1 MVATLAQMASAAYYL
16 ESQRS
21 FRHPNEYYTAGEEP
35 DGVWWNPC
43 GLFGLA
49 DGGRVDGG
57 DFHRLYHGFAPDGG
71 ERLTR
76 NAGSEKRSPGL
87 DMTFSADKSVSAL
100 WAIADLELRSEIES
114 AHNDAARAALA
125 GTVLRYCAWTRL
137 QERDGTRVVAAD
149 IMGAMFQHGTSREND
164 PQLHTHCTIFNAAQT
179 HRDGRYRAL
188 HQHPVYAWMKAAG
201 AVYRNALAWNLRDRL
216 GIHMEQ
222 YGKDNE
228 FTRIAGFAPSDWSRR
243 ARTGGVDRAL
253 VEAPGSDCR
262 SGPGDGFYG
271 RGQRTAGGSGEQDH
285 AGRQVARQ
293 RPGDPSRAL
302 AL

>member
-100 WAIADLELRSEIES
+100 WAIADPELRSEIER
-114 AHNDAARAALA
+114 AHNDAARAALV

-149 IMGAMFQHGTSREND
+149 IMGRCYSM
-164 PQLHTHCTIFNAAQT
+164 
-179 HRDGRYRAL
+179 
-188 HQHPVYAWMKAAG
+188 
-201 AVYRNALAWNLRDRL
+201 
-216 GIHMEQ
+216 
-222 YGKDNE
+222 
-228 FTRIAGFAPSDWSRR
+228 APA
-243 ARTGGVDRAL
+243 ARTTRSFIPIARSSMPRERTGTASTGRFTSTRSM
-253 VEAPGSDCR
+253 PG
-262 SGPGDGFYG
+262 
-271 RGQRTAGGSGEQDH
+271 
-285 AGRQVARQ
+285 
-293 RPGDPSRAL
+293 
-302 AL
+302 

>member
-57 DFHRLYHGFAPDGG
+57 EFHRLYHGFAPDGG

-100 WAIADLELRSEIES
+100 WAIADPELRSEIER

-149 IMGAMFQHGTSREND
+149 IMGRCSSM
-164 PQLHTHCTIFNAAQT
+164 
-179 HRDGRYRAL
+179 
-188 HQHPVYAWMKAAG
+188 
-201 AVYRNALAWNLRDRL
+201 
-216 GIHMEQ
+216 
-222 YGKDNE
+222 
-228 FTRIAGFAPSDWSRR
+228 APA
-243 ARTGGVDRAL
+243 ARTTRSFIPIARSSMPHERTGTADTGRCTSTRSM
-253 VEAPGSDCR
+253 PG
-262 SGPGDGFYG
+262 
-271 RGQRTAGGSGEQDH
+271 
-285 AGRQVARQ
+285 
-293 RPGDPSRAL
+293 
-302 AL
+302 